1 MMNELNEEQK
11 KTFQNLQKPT
21 MSLIASFYESPE
33 EIKNVFADMMAIYEA
48 NPTEETAKALSDKVM
63 GRENIKD
70 KKDWIQHA
78 VASISPSIRI
88 EAKKKYIDEQRAV
101 PKGVPTSGMLLGGFD
116 VVSRVEK
123 DTLMEAQAAA
133 RLISHINVLDKYQPK
148 TNYQNEDGSF
158 ENSFL
163 DKPFATRMQRLEH
176 IVNSVVNDIY
186 TAVKE
191 QSNMADDEGVCQET
205 KRLCRENVFFQKA
218 NNEAVKTL
226 YDCASKL
233 KDKAPEV
240 SEKLGVLAAFWGSQ
254 ENQSQQ
260 LLTKADFDKLKDDVK
275 NRPVFGLVDHRTNQ
289 IIVMEQAQRVA
300 LLSNKTNG

>member
-1 MMNELNEEQK
+1 
-11 KTFQNLQKPT
+11 
-21 MSLIASFYESPE
+21 
-33 EIKNVFADMMAIYEA
+33 
-48 NPTEETAKALSDKVM
+48 
-63 GRENIKD
+63 
-70 KKDWIQHA
+70 
-78 VASISPSIRI
+78 
-88 EAKKKYIDEQRAV
+88 
-101 PKGVPTSGMLLGGFD
+101 
-116 VVSRVEK
+116 
-123 DTLMEAQAAA
+123 MEAQAAA